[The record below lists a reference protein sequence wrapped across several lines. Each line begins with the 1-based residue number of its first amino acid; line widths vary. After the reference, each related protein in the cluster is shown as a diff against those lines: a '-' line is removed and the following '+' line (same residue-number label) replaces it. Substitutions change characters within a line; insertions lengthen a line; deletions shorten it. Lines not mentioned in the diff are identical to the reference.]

1 MFEASVSV
9 ASSLLV
15 VLSQSGKKGH
25 NVVLH
30 LFSIFPRSQRWR
42 FYPNL
47 CPAPFAAAAGLG
59 FPEASQTRPSTG
71 PAPPRPAGQSAAP
84 LQARHNSALAAPPPV
99 ETARSQGR
107 AERAGLSREE
117 AASLGEPRSR
127 YPRSGGEAEGLR
139 PRENKSLKP
148 PAASLS
154 GSEDFGPAPR
164 RHRSCHLSRFFQLPV
179 PWPLGPLPPCPL
191 RQSCFFPSSHSFLL
205 PQSNNVLRAS

>member
-9 ASSLLV
+9 ASSLPV

-25 NVVLH
+25 NVFLH

-47 CPAPFAAAAGLG
+47 CPAPVAAAAGLG
-59 FPEASQTRPSTG
+59 FPEASQTHPSTG
-71 PAPPRPAGQSAAP
+71 PAPRGDCTQPGPGGESRAFPRGGGLARAAP
-84 LQARHNSALAAPPPV
+84 APVPK
-99 ETARSQGR
+99 E
-107 AERAGLSREE
+107 
-117 AASLGEPRSR
+117 
-127 YPRSGGEAEGLR
+127 GGEAEGLR

-164 RHRSCHLSRFFQLPV
+164 RHRSCLLSRFFQLPV